1 MNVLIVGGGG
11 REHALVRSLAQ
22 SRRVRQLYCTP
33 GNPGIAALAQCV
45 DVGYEGV
52 AAIADFAESRHIDLV
67 VVGPEAYLAAG
78 LVDELQRRGIR
89 AFGPTKAAARIE
101 TDKAFAKRLM
111 ERKGI
116 RTGSYQLFDNAAD
129 ASDYVRTLTPPIVV
143 KATGLAGGKGVTVA
157 QSQAEAVAAI
167 EAIMNER
174 VFGDAGNE
182 VIVEEYLI
190 GEEASVLAF
199 SDGHR
204 ALPMAPAQDHKRA
217 YDGDTG
223 PNTGGMGAYSP
234 VPIVDESMQQRI
246 LDEILTPAIEGLR
259 EEGTPY
265 IGVLYAGLMIGPDGP
280 AVIEFNARF
289 GDPEAQVVLPRLQTD
304 LVDVMEACID
314 GHLDQTSISFID
326 EAALCVILASGG
338 YPGSYQT
345 GKVIEG
351 LDRVAQM
358 DGVTAFH
365 AGTALRDGRLVTD
378 GGRVVAITA
387 LGSDIRAAA
396 ERAYQAVQAVAFDG
410 MHYRTDIGHR
420 AIERLPR

>member
-11 REHALVRSLAQ
+11 REHALVWSLAQ

-326 EAALCVILASGG
+326 EASLCVILASGG

>member
-1 MNVLIVGGGG
+1 MDVLVVGGGG
-11 REHALVRSLAQ
+11 REHALVWSLAR
-22 SRRVRQLYCTP
+22 SSKVRRLYCTP
-33 GNPGIAALAQCV
+33 GNLGIAALAECV

-78 LVDELQRRGIR
+78 LVDELEQRGIR
-89 AFGPTKAAARIE
+89 AFGPKKAAARIE

-116 RTGSYQLFDNAAD
+116 RTGAYRLFDNAAD
-129 ASDYVRTLTPPIVV
+129 ASDYVRSLTPPIVI

-157 QSQAEAVAAI
+157 QSPREAVAAI
-167 EAIMNER
+167 ETIMNER
-174 VFGDAGNE
+174 VFGDAGNQ
-182 VIVEEYLI
+182 VIVEEFLT

-199 SDGHR
+199 CDGQR

-217 YDGDTG
+217 YDGDKG

-246 LDEILTPAIEGLR
+246 LDEILTPIIEGLR

-289 GDPEAQVVLPRLQTD
+289 GDPEAQVVVPRLETD
-304 LVDVMEACID
+304 LVDAMEACID
-314 GHLDQTSISFID
+314 GRLDETNISFTD
-326 EAALCVILASGG
+326 DTALCVVLASGG
-338 YPGSYQT
+338 YPGEYQT
-345 GKVIEG
+345 GKPIKG
-351 LDRVAQM
+351 LDQVSDM
-358 DGVTAFH
+358 DDVMVFH
-365 AGTALRDGRLVTD
+365 AGTAMQHGHLVTD
-378 GGRVVAITA
+378 GGRVLAVTA
-387 LGSDIRAAA
+387 FGSNVCHAA
-396 ERAYQAVQAVAFDG
+396 ERAYRAVRAVTFDG
-410 MHYRTDIGHR
+410 MQYRADIGHR
-420 AIERLPR
+420 AIERLTR